1 MRQTSRPDHVEE
13 WYPTACPD
21 CGACSRCGRLVR
33 ATFPP
38 GVVGPVQ
45 FGPNLSAIVVD
56 LRVKQL
62 IPERRVTEILEKF
75 LGIEMS
81 PATVATICRR
91 KAQEHRQI
99 AEAWERQVAQ
109 GEATKSRDETGFR
122 VEVQTQWLHVMST
135 ENRPSCV
142 SPRVAVTCSTVWQG
156 ESGTIMLRLISKED
170 LPHGYCQI
178 HQLRESRAVQE
189 QQGEWAEKMPWY
201 LLVLERFVRRSKR
214 RDLML
219 QNRGSPEITED
230 LKAKIYRRYDDILGA
245 AYQDYEG
252 LPLGQSGKRG
262 RRKKRPGHNL
272 AERLRKKREDLLRFV
287 LHWAIP
293 FTDNLV
299 ERDLRM
305 MKRCLKI
312 SGGFRSQRDADDF
325 AVLRRLGSTAEKQRW
340 DVLSTL
346 RLSTGELADK
356 LMAE

>member
-1 MRQTSRPDHVEE
+1 
-13 WYPTACPD
+13 
-21 CGACSRCGRLVR
+21 
-33 ATFPP
+33 
-38 GVVGPVQ
+38 
-45 FGPNLSAIVVD
+45 
-56 LRVKQL
+56 
-62 IPERRVTEILEKF
+62 
-75 LGIEMS
+75 
-81 PATVATICRR
+81 
-91 KAQEHRQI
+91 
-99 AEAWERQVAQ
+99 
-109 GEATKSRDETGFR
+109 
-122 VEVQTQWLHVMST
+122 
-135 ENRPSCV
+135 
-142 SPRVAVTCSTVWQG
+142 
-156 ESGTIMLRLISKED
+156 MLRLISKED
-170 LPHGYCQI
+170 LLHGYCQI
-178 HQLRESRAVQE
+178 HQLLESRAVQE